1 MVDDTKART
10 ELGYLPAHNLEATL
24 RAVDEERWVA

>member
-10 ELGYLPAHNLEATL
+10 DLGYAPRYGLEATL
-24 RAVDEERWVA
+24 RAVDEERWVS